1 MKFSKLLGG
10 FFAAALLFTTA
21 CKDDEVFETKGTY
34 ENGYFIS
41 NEGAYKATN
50 AEVTYVDN
58 NFSGQQDNIYK
69 ANNAGQPLGDVLQSV
84 AFNNVNAYLV
94 VNNSN
99 KIEVVNRYGFKN
111 LATIT
116 SNLQQPRNIAFS
128 GNYMYVTNNNFFDSY
143 YVSIYNLSDL
153 SFVKKISFDRYAE
166 KIVEAAGN
174 VLVQTDGVAYVGSNP
189 VITGHTVS
197 LINSTTKDVAK
208 VITLPDAGEV
218 KDLASKDNFAYA
230 LTSTFTDSFLY
241 KINGASGD
249 VTNVSIAGIA
259 GAEKLKVSGDNLYI
273 LDGMNNVYAKSVT
286 SSAPA
291 TKIFTIPFAVY
302 GFDVIDGKIF
312 ASNPGNFSVPSEVT
326 VYSLTGSKLASF
338 KAGVATNGF
347 YKN

>member
-1 MKFSKLLGG
+1 MKFSKLLVGL
-10 FFAAALLFTTA
+10 FASALLFTTA
-21 CKDDEVFETKGTY
+21 CKDDEVFESKGTY
-34 ENGYFIS
+34 ENGYLIS

-50 AEVTYVDN
+50 ADVTYVDN

-69 ANNAGQPLGDVLQSV
+69 TNNAGEPLGDVLQGI
-84 AFNNVNAYLV
+84 AFNNVNAYLL

-99 KIEVVNRYGFKN
+99 KIEVVNRYGFKK

-166 KIVEAAGN
+166 KIVEASGN
-174 VLVQTDGVAYVGSNP
+174 ILVQTDGVAYVNGNP
-189 VITGHTVS
+189 TITGHTVS
-197 LINSTTKDVAK
+197 LINASTKEVAK
-208 VITLPDAGEV
+208 VITLPDTAEI
-218 KDLASKDNFAYA
+218 KDLGSKDGFAYA
-230 LTSTFTDSFLY
+230 LTSTFTESFLY

-249 VTNVSIAGIA
+249 LTNVSLAGIA
-259 GAEKLKVSGDNLYI
+259 GAEKLRVSGDNLYI
-273 LDGMNNVYAKSVT
+273 LDGMGNVYSKSVT

-291 TKIFTIPFAVY
+291 TKIFTIPYYVY

-312 ASNPGNFSVPSEVT
+312 ASNPGNFSDASEVT
-326 VYSLTGSKLASF
+326 VYSLTGSKLSSF
-338 KAGVATNGF
+338 KAGVAANGF

>member
-1 MKFSKLLGG
+1 MKFSKLLTGV
-10 FFAAALLFTTA
+10 FAAALLFTVG
-21 CKDDEVFETKGTY
+21 CKDDEVFESKGTY

-41 NEGAYKATN
+41 NEGAFNASN
-50 AEVTYVDN
+50 AEVTYVTD

-69 ANNAGQPLGDVLQSV
+69 VNNAGEPLGDVLQSI

-99 KIEVVNRYGFKN
+99 KIEVVNRYGFKK

-128 GNYMYVTNNNFFDSY
+128 GNYIYVTNNNFFDSY
-143 YVSIYNLSDL
+143 YVSIYNLADL

-166 KIVEAAGN
+166 KIVETAGN
-174 VLVQTDGVAYVGSNP
+174 VLVQTDGISYSTGNP

-197 LINSTTKDVAK
+197 LISSATKEVAK
-208 VITLPDAGEV
+208 VITLPDAGEI
-218 KDLASKDNFAYA
+218 KDLGSKDGYAYA

-241 KINGASGD
+241 KINGSSGD
-249 VTNVSIAGIA
+249 VTNIAIDGIV
-259 GAEKLKVSGDNLYI
+259 GAEKLKISGDNLYI
-273 LDGMNNVYAKSVT
+273 LDGMGNVYTKAIT
-286 SSAPA
+286 ASSPA
-291 TKIFTIPFAVY
+291 TKIFTIPFYVY

-312 ASNPGNFSVPSEVT
+312 ASNAGNFSGASEVT
-326 VYSLTGSKLASF
+326 VYSLTGSKLTSF
-338 KAGVATNGF
+338 KAGVAANGF